1 MSKVYHNKTID
12 PAESDLRI
20 AHNLKAIRRARGL
33 TLEELAAQTN
43 LSLSYLSRLES
54 GNRKINLDIL
64 VTLSKSLQ
72 CEVTDLIYGN
82 MSNLI
87 SFVELGKLLSG
98 NYYSVSSD
106 DISFEVSKRGRKK
119 TQVYIDHN
127 RLSSQSARPSP
138 KDIPLYRRKS
148 AKPGEV
154 VEEGVYDFSSRH
166 EYVYRPQDLME
177 TNDVFAIAISDNDF
191 SPRYYAGDVLV
202 AYPSKTPIYKTPVF
216 LIMKNNTVV
225 PGFFKDWFGNGV
237 SIFVFKSG
245 ALVETLV
252 NKEDMKSLHC
262 VHSAIYG

>member
-1 MSKVYHNKTID
+1 MSKVQDNETID
-12 PAESDLRI
+12 SAESDLRI

-33 TLEELAAQTN
+33 TLEDLAAQTN

-98 NYYSVSSD
+98 NYYSVSSN

-119 TQVYIDHN
+119 TQVYIDHS
-127 RLSSQSARPSP
+127 RLASQSVKPSS
-138 KDIPLYRRKS
+138 KDVPLYRRKS

-154 VEEGVYDFSSRH
+154 SEEGIYDFSGTH
-166 EYVYRPQDLME
+166 EYIYRPQDLME
-177 TNDVFAIAISDNDF
+177 MNDVFAIAISDNDF
-191 SPRYYAGDVLV
+191 SPRYYSGDILI

-216 LIMKNNTVV
+216 LIMKDNSVV
-225 PGFFKDWFGNGV
+225 PGFFKDWVSDGV
-237 SIFVFKSG
+237 SIFVFKNG
-245 ALVETLV
+245 ALVETLI
-252 NKEDMKSLHC
+252 NKDKMKSLYC
-262 VHSAIYG
+262 IHSAIYG